1 MQYFAAGKKAPELKG
16 DAAQHSATVLAA
28 AVVTVYVWFMSTGI
42 WQRNPDIHIL
52 RRFRLFIG
60 QCISM

>member
-28 AVVTVYVWFMSTGI
+28 AVTGKD
-42 WQRNPDIHIL
+42 WTQSAVLAAGSGYAAGVEEAD
-52 RRFRLFIG
+52 
-60 QCISM
+60 